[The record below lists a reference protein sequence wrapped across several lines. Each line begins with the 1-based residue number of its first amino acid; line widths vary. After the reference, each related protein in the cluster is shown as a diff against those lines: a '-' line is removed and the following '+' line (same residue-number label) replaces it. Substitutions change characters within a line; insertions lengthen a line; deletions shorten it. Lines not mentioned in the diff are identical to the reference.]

1 VSSERHVDELAL
13 WYVSGGLLP
22 AERANVEAHLQ
33 TCAACRAAMD
43 DARVTLAALATG
55 EPPVAPAPAL
65 KQRLMARVDA
75 DVAAAKAPMR
85 APAARIARPPYA
97 PAKPETPGV
106 LQSLLAWWYNWAPGV
121 AALSVVLTI
130 ALLVWNLSLQQ
141 QVATART
148 ELALFTDPGLRI
160 ATLPVAGQSQPT
172 SAARL
177 YSNPSATTAILL
189 IFGAKRLNSDQTYE
203 FWLIRNGQAVP
214 AGIFNADPAG
224 TGRLVVRS
232 SDAIGNYDQ
241 AGITIER
248 AGGASTPNMNA
259 LVFVGPIK

>member
-1 VSSERHVDELAL
+1 VSSDRHVDELAL

-22 AERANVEAHLQ
+22 TEQADVEAHLQ

-43 DARVTLAALATG
+43 DARVSLTALAAG
-55 EPPVAPAPAL
+55 EAPAAPAPDV
-65 KQRLMARVDA
+65 KQRLLARIDA
-75 DVAAAKAPMR
+75 DIAAAKAPLR
-85 APAARIARPPYA
+85 PPAAGIARVPSA
-97 PAKPETPGV
+97 PAKPAIQGM

-121 AALSVVLTI
+121 AALSVALTI
-130 ALLVWNLSLQQ
+130 ALLVWSLSLQQ

-189 IFGAKRLNSDQTYE
+189 IFGAKRLSSDQTYQ

-214 AGIFNADPAG
+214 AGIFNADSAG

-248 AGGASTPNMNA
+248 AGGANTPNMNS

>member
-13 WYVSGGLLP
+13 WYVSGGLSS
-22 AERANVEAHLQ
+22 AERADIEAHLQ

-43 DARVTLAALATG
+43 DARITLAGLAAG
-55 EPPVAPAPAL
+55 EAPVAPAPAV
-65 KQRLMARVDA
+65 KQRLMARIDA
-75 DVAAAKAPMR
+75 DLVASTAPLRPPATRLARDPKAPPKS
-85 APAARIARPPYA
+85 A
-97 PAKPETPGV
+97 TPGV

-121 AALSVVLTI
+121 AALSVALTI
-130 ALLVWNLSLQQ
+130 ALLVWNLSLQG
-141 QVATART
+141 QVATARS

-160 ATLPVAGQSQPT
+160 AALPVAGQAQPT
-172 SAARL
+172 SIARL
-177 YSNPSATTAILL
+177 YSNASATTAILL
-189 IFGAKRLNSDQTYE
+189 IFGAKRLNSDETYE
-203 FWLIRNGQAVP
+203 FWLIRGGQAFP
-214 AGIFNADPAG
+214 AGVFNTDPTG
-224 TGRLVVRS
+224 NGRLVVRS

>member
-1 VSSERHVDELAL
+1 MSSERHVDELAL
-13 WYVSGGLLP
+13 WYISGGLLP
-22 AERANVEAHLQ
+22 AERADVEAHLQ

-43 DARVTLAALATG
+43 DARVTLAALAAG
-55 EPPVAPAPAL
+55 EAPAAPAPAV
-65 KQRLMARVDA
+65 KQRLMTRVDA
-75 DVAAAKAPMR
+75 DIAAATAALRLPASGNAR
-85 APAARIARPPYA
+85 APKT
-97 PAKPETPGV
+97 PATPAVPGV

-121 AALSVVLTI
+121 AALSVALTI

-160 ATLPVAGQSQPT
+160 ASLPVAGQAQP
-172 SAARL
+172 SSIARL

-189 IFGAKRLNSDQTYE
+189 IFGAKRLSADQTYE

-224 TGRLVVRS
+224 TGRLLVRS